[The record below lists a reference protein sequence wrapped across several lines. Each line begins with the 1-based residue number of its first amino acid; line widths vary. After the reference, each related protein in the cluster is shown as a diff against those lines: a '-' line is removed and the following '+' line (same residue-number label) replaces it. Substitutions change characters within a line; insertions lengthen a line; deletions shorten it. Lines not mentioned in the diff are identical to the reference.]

1 MKKAVILINI
11 GSPDEMTVST
21 TRQYLR
27 YFLMDKRVID
37 IPLISRFLLVN
48 AIIAPFRASK
58 SLTAYKK
65 ILIQGQS
72 PLIYYSY
79 QLEERLQKQLG
90 ADYVVKIAMMYG
102 KPYLKDIL
110 KDLQK
115 QSIEEIIL
123 LPLYPQYASSTT
135 GSALEMAFNEIK
147 HWQVIPNIRTF
158 HTFYNR
164 PDFIELWAQQIVA
177 HLPEK
182 YDFILF
188 SYHGL
193 PVRQIFKADQQ
204 FHKKFCHLNDCCD
217 EKKEGGD
224 FCYRKNCLLTTKKIA
239 EKLKLS
245 PEKYSSSF
253 QSRLGQAEWLKP
265 YSSDTIIELAQ
276 KGIKHLVVVSPAFV
290 IDCLETLFEIQI
302 EYEEIFKQHGGESLK
317 LIPSLNVN
325 EEWVKF
331 LKDAIKELESPP
343 VF

>member
-11 GSPDEMTVST
+11 GSPDEMTVSA

-27 YFLMDKRVID
+27 YFLMDRRVMD
-37 IPLISRFLLVN
+37 IPFVSRFLLVN
-48 AIIAPFRASK
+48 GIIAPFRAPK
-58 SLTAYKK
+58 SLAAYKK

-72 PLIYYSY
+72 PLLYYSY
-79 QLEERLQKQLG
+79 QLEEQLQKQLG
-90 ADYVVKIAMMYG
+90 ADYVVKMAMMYG

-110 KDLQK
+110 KEIQK

-135 GSALEMAFNEIK
+135 GSALEMAFREIK
-147 HWQVIPNIRTF
+147 QWQVIPNIKTI
-158 HTFYNR
+158 HTFYNH
-164 PDFIELWAQQIVA
+164 PGFIELWAHQIA
-177 HLPEK
+177 THLPEK

-193 PVRQIFKADQQ
+193 PARQIFKADQQ
-204 FHKKFCHLNDCCD
+204 FHKKVCNLNDCCD
-217 EKKEGGD
+217 EKKEGGY
-224 FCYRKNCLLTTKKIA
+224 FCYRKNCILTTKKIA
-239 EKLKLS
+239 ERLHL
-245 PEKYSSSF
+245 PPQKYAYSF

-317 LIPSLNVN
+317 LIPSLNGN

-331 LKDAIKELESPP
+331 LKNLITK
-343 VF
+343 